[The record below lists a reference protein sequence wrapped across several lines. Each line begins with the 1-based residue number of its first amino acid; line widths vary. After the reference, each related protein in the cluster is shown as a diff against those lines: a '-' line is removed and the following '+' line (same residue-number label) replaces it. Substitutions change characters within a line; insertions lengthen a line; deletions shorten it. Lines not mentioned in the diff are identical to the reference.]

1 MTLTITITE
10 PQKSTNSIFA
20 YLSRGD
26 LRAPGVPGVS
36 RTRVPPLLFLAVHSS
51 SRSLAWSGST
61 SLASEALRR
70 GSSPSVSP
78 PPPPRY
84 TRPSV
89 GSHAGRSRRAAAHR
103 SHARLRLSEPGTLM
117 REREQSAHTSWP
129 HARQWCRR
137 RSSPHLPPHSRQ
149 CVDTA
154 SLSHCTP
161 YLASC
166 VLAPREPPSKRERRR
181 RGRPARSSACTGGR
195 ASCRE
200 RRCRRACVWAARGW

>member
-1 MTLTITITE
+1 MC
-10 PQKSTNSIFA
+10 SCCSF
-20 YLSRGD
+20 
-26 LRAPGVPGVS
+26 LRFTAAHAASLAPGRHRWP
-36 RTRVPPLLFLAVHSS
+36 
-51 SRSLAWSGST
+51 
-61 SLASEALRR
+61 RR
-70 GSSPSVSP
+70 
-78 PPPPRY
+78 RFDAA
-84 TRPSV
+84 R
-89 GSHAGRSRRAAAHR
+89 RRA
-103 SHARLRLSEPGTLM
+103 SHRLRLRGTLARPSARTPAGRVAPRSTQVARALEVVGARGTLM

-200 RRCRRACVWAARGW
+200 RRCRRACAWAARGW